1 MCVYVDTQ
9 IYIYMYPVP
18 VLFQLTC
25 FLYGVFVKD
34 IEMILFERQELIL
47 RWQSLFPMKLD
58 VLLLR
63 TRFFWLFLVI
73 FPS

>member
-34 IEMILFERQELIL
+34 IEMILFKCQELIL
-47 RWQSLFPMKLD
+47 RW
-58 VLLLR
+58 
-63 TRFFWLFLVI
+63 
-73 FPS
+73 